1 MRVIIIM
8 QNKISFSARIFL
20 GLILGIAVG
29 AALYRVPEIANV
41 YIKPLGDVFL
51 NLIRFIVAPVVFL
64 TVVSGIIS
72 MDNVKTV
79 GKTGV
84 RALIFYFFTTAAA
97 VVIGLGVSFFFRPFF
112 KPLSTYD
119 LVYDGTTS
127 VDFIETLVH
136 MFPSNFAGAFADG
149 NMMQIIIAALFFG
162 LAILSFENKDGAKG
176 LAVLEKIVL
185 KVMDMILKFSP
196 IGVFALIVPVIA
208 QSGIKVLGSL
218 FLVLICAYT
227 AFILHILLV
236 YMPLLYSKH
245 RISPVRF
252 VSKMLPAVSL
262 AFSTASSVSA
272 MHENLTCAQ
281 GLGAKESVAD
291 FVIPLGATVNMDGT
305 GIYQGVCVTFIA
317 ACFGVN
323 LTLSQCVVLTLS
335 ATLASVGTAGVPG
348 AGMIMLAVAL
358 QSVGLPVEGVA
369 LVAGIDRLFDMGR
382 TAMNVM
388 GDAACA
394 IFISPKRNV

>member
-162 LAILSFENKDGAKG
+162 LAILSFENKEGAKG
-176 LAVLEKIVL
+176 VAVLEKIVL

-236 YMPLLYSKH
+236 YMPLLYSDRK
-245 RISPVRF
+245 
-252 VSKMLPAVSL
+252 
-262 AFSTASSVSA
+262 SV
-272 MHENLTCAQ
+272 
-281 GLGAKESVAD
+281 V
-291 FVIPLGATVNMDGT
+291 
-305 GIYQGVCVTFIA
+305 
-317 ACFGVN
+317 
-323 LTLSQCVVLTLS
+323 
-335 ATLASVGTAGVPG
+335 
-348 AGMIMLAVAL
+348 
-358 QSVGLPVEGVA
+358 
-369 LVAGIDRLFDMGR
+369 
-382 TAMNVM
+382 
-388 GDAACA
+388 
-394 IFISPKRNV
+394 